1 MGETLGRRLNSNKLA
16 HTQQV
21 FAQKNTVKSSCKY
34 NVKSAFLQQ
43 GWHHFVSPH
52 PWGRSRTRKKGGG
65 RKVGHFVP
73 LPCPLPPTEQS
84 ILCKLHPLVWSGG
97 LQWGEKWLIPRTQ
110 PYPHHRQKKGLMIL
124 VFLTILPCWGDEQR
138 EQKPLQVK
146 APPKK
151 LYEQNSLQDHK
162 AEEKHREGRGGE
174 RNRTPSPCA

>member
-16 HTQQV
+16 HIQQV

-65 RKVGHFVP
+65 RKVGHCSP
-73 LPCPLPPTEQS
+73 SLPSSSHRTVHLVQTSPTGLEWGATMGREMAYPPHPALP
-84 ILCKLHPLVWSGG
+84 
-97 LQWGEKWLIPRTQ
+97 
-110 PYPHHRQKKGLMIL
+110 YHRQKKGLMTL
-124 VFLTILPCWGDEQR
+124 VFLTTLPCWGDEQR

-146 APPKK
+146 ASPKN